1 MTGVSEQQT
10 AHALTDRPSPAPRT
24 PGRILVADQDGMY
37 LIKFVGDVR
46 VNLCA
51 AVDDFLSEMF
61 RDKDFKSVLVDLTAT
76 EGIDST
82 SLGILAKLSIQAS
95 NLYGFTPTLVST
107 NPDVTRILLTVG
119 FDDVFH
125 IVQKPLVE
133 EAQIAEL
140 PHAETSSEN
149 LRRRVLEAH
158 RALMGLNESNR
169 EKFRD
174 LVATLEAVESA
185 GRE

>member
-1 MTGVSEQQT
+1 MDNPQT
-10 AHALTDRPSPAPRT
+10 VRPYPESLRTRT
-24 PGRILVADQDGMY
+24 PGRILVADHDGMY
-37 LIKFVGDVR
+37 LIKLVGDVR

-51 AVDDFLSEMF
+51 AVDDFLAEMF
-61 RDKDFKSVLVDLTAT
+61 RDDDFKSVLVDLTAT

-82 SLGILAKLSIQAS
+82 SLGILAKLSIKAS
-95 NLYGFTPTLVST
+95 DMYGFRPTLVST
-107 NPDVTRILLTVG
+107 NADITRILRTVG

-125 IVQKPLVE
+125 IVETALVE

-140 PHAETSSEN
+140 PQAETSVDD

-174 LVATLEAVESA
+174 LVATLEAV
-185 GRE
+185 GPGDRPQY

>member
-1 MTGVSEQQT
+1 MSDRQTVRTLSE
-10 AHALTDRPSPAPRT
+10 RPSPQART
-24 PGRILVADQDGMY
+24 PGRILVADQDGVY

-51 AVDDFLSEMF
+51 AVDDFLAEMF
-61 RDKDFKSVLVDLTAT
+61 RDDDFKSVLVDLTAT

-82 SLGILAKLSIQAS
+82 SLGILAKLAIKAAD
-95 NLYGFTPTLVST
+95 LYRFTPTLVST
-107 NPDVTRILLTVG
+107 NSDITRVLRTVG

-125 IVQKPLVE
+125 IVEKPLME
-133 EAQIAEL
+133 EVQIVEL
-140 PHAETSSEN
+140 PQAETSVDD

-158 RALMGLNESNR
+158 RALMGLNESNK

-174 LVATLEAVESA
+174 LVATLEAVGPADPSQ
-185 GRE
+185 